1 MPNLLFGKHCYIIR
15 KKKKGSGFIAP
26 AIVVV
31 VRKIKH
37 GYLMS
42 RMWRIS
48 TNVELKGHDN

>member
-1 MPNLLFGKHCYIIR
+1 LENIVTLFA
-15 KKKKGSGFIAP
+15 KKKRRRKSGFIAP

-42 RMWRIS
+42 LMWLIS
-48 TNVELKGHDN
+48 INVELNGPDD